1 MGMESDYIIIL
12 CGVFQDNY
20 TPLTR
25 SAFWKL
31 YHKYHDSIKELV
43 ESGEESVT
51 ELLKRSAAVSFAVED
66 LKQKGY
72 YITTFLDED
81 FPERLRTKLL
91 DFCPPLLY
99 TCGDWRL
106 NQKRLVGYVG
116 SRNITE
122 EDIAW
127 TVKRVKENIR
137 DGYGI
142 VTGGAKGID
151 SVALNQTF
159 ADGGCAVLFL
169 PDNIQTKIR
178 EPLIQKNLLNGS
190 LLIYSHVSPY
200 AAKTRNSFVA
210 SAMERNKYIYAQS
223 VATVVVRSDYGK
235 GGTWAG
241 ASEAIKHKWS
251 YVYVWNHQQYQG
263 NQELIRLGG
272 AALSDNGDVV
282 KTDLEKEMAEND
294 TTFSDSGKAAGGKNK
309 GKLSQETEPE
319 DEQLS
324 IFDFINQEE

>member
-12 CGVFQDNY
+12 CGVFRDNY

-25 SAFWKL
+25 SVFWKL
-31 YHKYHDSIKELV
+31 YHKYHDSIRELI
-43 ESGEESVT
+43 ESGEESIT
-51 ELLKRSAAVSFAVED
+51 ELLKRSASVTFALEE

-72 YITTFLDED
+72 HIITFLDEE
-81 FPERLRTKLL
+81 FPERLRTKLQ

-99 TCGDWRL
+99 SCGDWRL
-106 NQKRLVGYVG
+106 NRKRLVGYVG

-122 EDIAW
+122 EDLNW
-127 TVKRVKENIR
+127 TVNRVNKNIH

-151 SVALNQTF
+151 SVALNQAL
-159 ADGGCAVLFL
+159 ADGGYAVLYL
-169 PDNIQTKIR
+169 PDNIQAKIR

-190 LLIYSHVSPY
+190 LLIY
-200 AAKTRNSFVA
+200 AAKTRSSFIA

-223 VATVVVRSDYGK
+223 IATVVVRSDYGK

-241 ASEAIKHKWS
+241 ATEAIKHRWS
-251 YVYVWNHQQYQG
+251 YVYVWNNQQYQG

-272 AALSDNGDVV
+272 AALSDDGDVV
-282 KTDLEKEMAEND
+282 KTDNEKDATDNSEAASGRMEPAGEND
-294 TTFSDSGKAAGGKNK
+294 NGSKP
-309 GKLSQETEPE
+309 QETESE
-319 DEQLS
+319 GVQLS
-324 IFDFINQEE
+324 IFDFINQDE